1 MKIFLGT
8 TKETF
13 KEYPKTR
20 FYIEKHK
27 WDCDW
32 YWGFGYIGNAGLHI
46 HFNSVFLDEAENKVD
61 KIFIKPVFTQDEWWV
76 IRDLF
81 IQAYALSKAAE
92 VYQHGGHQIDK
103 AYRLPNPNKEVSDK
117 LNEDLKIIL
126 GELWK
131 VLLNEK
137 FFVEKGKEWL

>member
-8 TKETF
+8 TRETF
-13 KEYPKTR
+13 KKYPKTR

-27 WDCDW
+27 WDCNW
-32 YWGFGYIGNAGLHI
+32 YWGFGYIGNARLHT
-46 HFNSVFLDEAENKVD
+46 HFNSVFLNGAENNVD

-81 IQAYALSKAAE
+81 IQAYALSRAAE
-92 VYQHGGHQIDK
+92 IYQHGGHQTDK
-103 AYRLPNPNKEVSDK
+103 AYRLPNPNGEISDE
-117 LNEDLKIIL
+117 LNEDLQIVL

-131 VLLNEK
+131 ALLNEK
-137 FFVEKGKEWL
+137 FFVKKGEE